1 VSGFASLRRNSV
13 IGGDKLSSF
22 WAGRR
27 QARLGLGSAKSVL
40 VRLGRSPRGR
50 LAVSLALAFVTTAI
64 LALAGRSLIDS
75 GWPLGPG
82 NPGLVAAAGLLFV
95 LAYGFKAY
103 GWRRLFR
110 ANERPGPLA
119 LAAAG
124 GGASIM
130 GVVLPGRFDEMI
142 RIAIVRRYPGCPVG
156 VRGLCLSLVTLGLID
171 AVALSPLA
179 TAAAAFP
186 GNSPAVRAGFAVL
199 GVGGIGA
206 AGVVLVLPR
215 LSARTR
221 LARFRLV
228 RWLAPRATPWREAT
242 RAWGLVFASWLIRA
256 TAIFL
261 LLSTFGIALSFPLA
275 IMFICAGAASAAFP
289 IGPAGA
295 ATQITAGTTLLVVSG
310 VETSQALGFALA
322 AQALLIFSG
331 AAIFFAAVAW
341 RTSLHAW
348 SFRPGRAARLAHS

>member
-1 VSGFASLRRNSV
+1 
-13 IGGDKLSSF
+13 
-22 WAGRR
+22 
-27 QARLGLGSAKSVL
+27 VL
-40 VRLGRSPRGR
+40 VRLSCSPRGR
-50 LAVSLALAFVTTAI
+50 LAVSLALATLTTAI
-64 LALAGRSLIDS
+64 LAVAARSLVDS
-75 GWPLGPG
+75 GWPLARG
-82 NPGLVAAAGLLFV
+82 NPVLVAAAGVLFV

-130 GVVLPGRFDEMI
+130 GVALPGRFDEVI
-142 RIAIVRRYPGCPVG
+142 RIAIVRRYPGCPVC

-179 TAAAAFP
+179 AAAASFP
-186 GNSPAVRAGFAVL
+186 GNAPAVRAGFAVL
-199 GVGGIGA
+199 GIGGVGA
-206 AGVVLVLPR
+206 AVVILALPR

-228 RWLAPRATPWREAT
+228 RWLGPRATPWREAT
-242 RAWGLVFASWLIRA
+242 HAWGLVLTSWLIRA

-295 ATQITAGTTLLVVSG
+295 ATQITAGTMLLVVSG
-310 VETSQALGFALA
+310 VDASRALGFALA

-331 AAIFFAAVAW
+331 AAIFLAAVTW
-341 RTSLHAW
+341 RTGVHAW
-348 SFRPGRAARLAHS
+348 SFRPGRAARLAHSVAPF

>member
-1 VSGFASLRRNSV
+1 VSIGMVRWFDRSPGVSARSRRARR
-13 IGGDKLSSF
+13 GLER
-22 WAGRR
+22 GR
-27 QARLGLGSAKSVL
+27 SAL
-40 VRLGRSPRGR
+40 VRLSRSRRGR
-50 LAVSLALAFVTTAI
+50 LGASLGLTIVTTAI
-64 LALAGRSLIDS
+64 LAVAGRSLLDS
-75 GWPLGPG
+75 GWPLARG
-82 NPGLVAAAGLLFV
+82 NAGLVATAGILFV
-95 LAYGFKAY
+95 VAYGLKAY

-110 ANERPGPLA
+110 ASERPGPLA

-130 GVVLPGRFDEMI
+130 GVVLPGRFDELI
-142 RIAIVRRYPGCPVG
+142 RIAIVRRYPGCPVC
-156 VRGLCLSLVTLGLID
+156 VRGLCFSLVTLGLID

-179 TAAAAFP
+179 TAAAVFP

-199 GVGGIGA
+199 GIGGVGA
-206 AGVVLVLPR
+206 AAVVLMLPR

-228 RWLAPRATPWREAT
+228 RWLAPRATPWREAA
-242 RAWGLVFASWLIRA
+242 RAWGLVLASWVIRA
-256 TAIFL
+256 TAVFL
-261 LLSTFGIALSFPLA
+261 LLATFGIALSFPLA
-275 IMFICAGAASAAFP
+275 VMFICAGAASAAFP

-331 AAIFFAAVAW
+331 ATIFLAAVAW
-341 RTSLHAW
+341 RASLHAW
-348 SFRPGRAARLAHS
+348 SFRPGRAAPV

>member
-1 VSGFASLRRNSV
+1 MGAESDRTF
-13 IGGDKLSSF
+13 
-22 WAGRR
+22 
-27 QARLGLGSAKSVL
+27 VL
-40 VRLGRSPRGR
+40 VRLGRSRRGR
-50 LAVSLALAFVTTAI
+50 LAVSLGLGLSTTAI
-64 LALAGRSLIDS
+64 LAVAGHSLLDS
-75 GWPLGPG
+75 GWPLARG
-82 NPGLVAAAGLLFV
+82 NAGIVTAVGLLFMI
-95 LAYGFKAY
+95 AYGFKAY

-110 ANERPGPLA
+110 PNERPGPLA

-130 GVVLPGRFDEMI
+130 GVALPGRFDEVV
-142 RIAIVRRYPGCPVG
+142 RIAIVRRYPGCPVC

-179 TAAAAFP
+179 IAAAAFP
-186 GNSPAVRAGFAVL
+186 GNSGAVRAGFAVL
-199 GVGGIGA
+199 GIGGLA
-206 AGVVLVLPR
+206 AAAVILALPR
-215 LSARTR
+215 LSAGTR

-228 RWLAPRATPWREAT
+228 RWLAPRATPWREAGH
-242 RAWGLVFASWLIRA
+242 AWGLVLVSWLIRA

-261 LLSTFGIALSFPLA
+261 LLGTFGIALSFPLA

-310 VETSQALGFALA
+310 VETSQALAFALA

-331 AAIFFAAVAW
+331 AAIFLSAVAW
-341 RTSLHAW
+341 RTGVCAW
-348 SFRPGRAARLAHS
+348 SFRPGRAARLVRA

>member
-1 VSGFASLRRNSV
+1 V
-13 IGGDKLSSF
+13 I
-22 WAGRR
+22 R
-27 QARLGLGSAKSVL
+27 QATLRLARVWSVL
-40 VRLGRSPRGR
+40 VVHSRSQRGR
-50 LAVSLALAFVTTAI
+50 LAVAFAFAIVTTAI
-64 LALAGRSLIDS
+64 LAVAGRSLVDS
-75 GWPLGPG
+75 GWPLAHG

-130 GVVLPGRFDEMI
+130 GVALPGRFDEVV
-142 RIAIVRRYPGCPVG
+142 RIAIVRRYPGCPVS
-156 VRGLCLSLVTLGLID
+156 VRGICLSLVTLGLID
-171 AVALSPLA
+171 AVALSPFA
-179 TAAAAFP
+179 IAAAAFP
-186 GNSPAVRAGFAVL
+186 GNSFAVRTGFAVL
-199 GVGGIGA
+199 GLGGVGA
-206 AGVVLVLPR
+206 AAVVLLFPR
-215 LSARTR
+215 LSAHAR

-228 RWLAPRATPWREAT
+228 GWLAPRLTPWREAT
-242 RAWGLVFASWLIRA
+242 RAWGLVLASWVIRA
-256 TAIFL
+256 TAVFL
-261 LLSTFGIALSFPLA
+261 LLGTFGIGFSFPLA

-295 ATQITAGTTLLVVSG
+295 ATQVAAGTLLLVVSG
-310 VETSQALGFALA
+310 VEAPRALTFALA

-331 AAIFFAAVAW
+331 AAIFFVAVAW

-348 SFRPGRAARLAHS
+348 SFRPGRAARLGQAATRF

>member
-1 VSGFASLRRNSV
+1 MRIS
-13 IGGDKLSSF
+13 
-22 WAGRR
+22 
-27 QARLGLGSAKSVL
+27 
-40 VRLGRSPRGR
+40 RSQRGR
-50 LAVSLALAFVTTAI
+50 LAVSLGFAILTTAI
-64 LALAGRSLIDS
+64 LAVAGRSLIHS
-75 GWPLGPG
+75 GWPLAHG
-82 NPGLVAAAGLLFV
+82 NPLLVTVAGLLFA

-142 RIAIVRRYPGCPVG
+142 RIAIVRRYPGCPVD
-156 VRGLCLSLVTLGLID
+156 VRGLCLSLLTLGLID
-171 AVALSPLA
+171 TVALSPLA
-179 TAAAAFP
+179 TAGGGFLGDP
-186 GNSPAVRAGFAVL
+186 PAVRAGFAVI
-199 GVGGIGA
+199 GIGGVA
-206 AGVVLVLPR
+206 AAAVVLALPR
-215 LSARTR
+215 LSGRTR
-221 LARFRLV
+221 LARFRLI

-242 RAWGLVFASWLIRA
+242 RAWWLILISWLIRA

-275 IMFICAGAASAAFP
+275 IMFICAGAASAAIP

-310 VETSQALGFALA
+310 VEAGQALGFALA

-331 AAIFFAAVAW
+331 AAIFLTAIAW

-348 SFRPGRAARLAHS
+348 SLRPRRRARLTHTVAPV

>member
-1 VSGFASLRRNSV
+1 VT
-13 IGGDKLSSF
+13 GGNKLSSF
-22 WAGRR
+22 WADRR
-27 QARLGLGSAKSVL
+27 QARLGLGTGKSVL
-40 VRLGRSPRGR
+40 VRLVRSPRGR
-50 LAVSLALAFVTTAI
+50 LAVSLGLAILTTGI
-64 LALAGRSLIDS
+64 LALAGRSLVDS
-75 GWPLGPG
+75 GWPLAHG
-82 NPGLVAAAGLLFV
+82 NPSLVAAAGLLFV

-103 GWRRLFR
+103 GWQRLFR
-110 ANERPGPLA
+110 TNERPGPLA

-171 AVALSPLA
+171 TVALSPLA

-186 GNSPAVRAGFAVL
+186 GNSPAVRAGFAVI
-199 GVGGIGA
+199 GIGGVA
-206 AGVVLVLPR
+206 AAAVVLGLGR
-215 LSARTR
+215 LSGRTR
-221 LARFRLV
+221 LARFRLI
-228 RWLAPRATPWREAT
+228 RWLAPRATPWRDAT
-242 RAWGLVFASWLIRA
+242 RAWWLVLASWLIRA

-275 IMFICAGAASAAFP
+275 IMFICAGAASAAIP

-295 ATQITAGTTLLVVSG
+295 ATQVTAGATLLIVSG
-310 VETSQALGFALA
+310 VETGQALGFALA

-331 AAIFFAAVAW
+331 AAIFLAAVTW

-348 SFRPGRAARLAHS
+348 SFRPGRATRLAHT